1 MAKGEITAQEGS
13 FPLTRG
19 KRGLVQILSSPRR
32 LIPAHAGKTMPPTAS
47 LEAHRAHP
55 RSRGENVGDFASGPG
70 GQGSSPLTRGKRAN
84 AHRGFLTVRL
94 IPAHA
99 GKTWSIRCMAF
110 CGPAHPRS
118 RGENISAPAS
128 TPSMRGS
135 SPLTRGKLDLVRT
148 QVRTIGLI
156 PAHAGKTRPGM
167 PTTPSRP
174 AHPRSRGENF
184 QAKTIP
190 ARGPGSSPLTR
201 GKRERRRDPIA
212 GARLIPA
219 HAGKTRPGMPTTPSR
234 PAHPRSRGENFQAKT
249 IPARGPGSSPL
260 TRGKR
265 ERRRDPIAGARLI
278 PAHAGK
284 TLLRALGAGACAAH
298 PRSRGENSWGRGVH
312 PRQGGSSPLTRGKR
326 AQAQQGHL
334 HVRLIPAHAGKT
346 GRPYL
351 GLPRPQAHP
360 RSRGENRTEDLLVL
374 LQLGSSPLTRGKRLR
389 ALSNKE
395 LQGLIPAHAGK
406 TLSACRC
413 YAGSPAHPRS
423 RGENEGT
430 VDKELSSK
438 GSSPLTRGKR
448 TTHSVPRKEHGLI
461 PAHAGKTTPHTDHTP
476 HTRAHPRS
484 RGENSLVYP
493 ATESCSGSS
502 PLTRGKRRDPVRPR
516 VLGRLIPAHAGKT
529 PRAHAHASSSR
540 AHPRSRGENS
550 R

>member
-70 GQGSSPLTRGKRAN
+70 GQ
-84 AHRGFLTVRL
+84 
-94 IPAHA
+94 
-99 GKTWSIRCMAF
+99 
-110 CGPAHPRS
+110 
-118 RGENISAPAS
+118 
-128 TPSMRGS
+128 GS

-219 HAGKTRPGMPTTPSR
+219 HAGKTAPGPTPAR
-234 PAHPRSRGENFQAKT
+234 GWAAHPRSRGENITWIAQLIT
-249 IPARGPGSSPL
+249 SCGSSPL

-265 ERRRDPIAGARLI
+265 VPGCPQLRADRLI

-374 LQLGSSPLTRGKRLR
+374 LQLGSSPLTRGK
-389 ALSNKE
+389 LS
-395 LQGLIPAHAGK
+395 LPVDATQAHRLIPAHAGK
-406 TLSACRC
+406 TRELWTRNSR
-413 YAGSPAHPRS
+413 PRAHPRS
-423 RGENEGT
+423 RGENIKTALGEYA
-430 VDKELSSK
+430 DD

-461 PAHAGKTTPHTDHTP
+461 PAHAGKT
-476 HTRAHPRS
+476 R
-484 RGENSLVYP
+484 
-493 ATESCSGSS
+493 
-502 PLTRGKRRDPVRPR
+502 
-516 VLGRLIPAHAGKT
+516 
-529 PRAHAHASSSR
+529 
-540 AHPRSRGENS
+540 
-550 R
+550 

>member
-219 HAGKTRPGMPTTPSR
+219 HAGKTAPGPT
-234 PAHPRSRGENFQAKT
+234 
-249 IPARGPGSSPL
+249 PARGW
-260 TRGKR
+260 
-265 ERRRDPIAGARLI
+265 
-278 PAHAGK
+278 
-284 TLLRALGAGACAAH
+284 AAH
-298 PRSRGENSWGRGVH
+298 PRSRGENASRD
-312 PRQGGSSPLTRGKR
+312 
-326 AQAQQGHL
+326 
-334 HVRLIPAHAGKT
+334 AHNSEPT
-346 GRPYL
+346 
-351 GLPRPQAHP
+351 
-360 RSRGENRTEDLLVL
+360 
-374 LQLGSSPLTRGKRLR
+374 
-389 ALSNKE
+389 
-395 LQGLIPAHAGK
+395 
-406 TLSACRC
+406 
-413 YAGSPAHPRS
+413 
-423 RGENEGT
+423 
-430 VDKELSSK
+430 

-529 PRAHAHASSSR
+529 PRAHARASSSR
-540 AHPRSRGENS
+540 AHPRSRGENDHVGGPAHHELGS
-550 R
+550 SPLTRGKPSAATTPTPAPRLIPAHAGKT

>member
-219 HAGKTRPGMPTTPSR
+219 HAGKTAPGPTPAR
-234 PAHPRSRGENFQAKT
+234 GWAAHPRSRGENITWIAQLIT
-249 IPARGPGSSPL
+249 SCGSSPL

-265 ERRRDPIAGARLI
+265 VPGCPQLRADRLI

-284 TLLRALGAGACAAH
+284 TSRQKRFLRGGRAH
-298 PRSRGENSWGRGVH
+298 PRSRGENVSDDGTQSRA
-312 PRQGGSSPLTRGKR
+312 RGSSPLTRGKR
-326 AQAQQGHL
+326 SCGPWGRGRA
-334 HVRLIPAHAGKT
+334 RLIPAHAGKT

-438 GSSPLTRGKR
+438 GSSPLTRGK
-448 TTHSVPRKEHGLI
+448 H
-461 PAHAGKTTPHTDHTP
+461 
-476 HTRAHPRS
+476 
-484 RGENSLVYP
+484 
-493 ATESCSGSS
+493 
-502 PLTRGKRRDPVRPR
+502 
-516 VLGRLIPAHAGKT
+516 
-529 PRAHAHASSSR
+529 
-540 AHPRSRGENS
+540 
-550 R
+550 

>member
-1 MAKGEITAQEGS
+1 
-13 FPLTRG
+13 
-19 KRGLVQILSSPRR
+19 
-32 LIPAHAGKTMPPTAS
+32 
-47 LEAHRAHP
+47 
-55 RSRGENVGDFASGPG
+55 
-70 GQGSSPLTRGKRAN
+70 
-84 AHRGFLTVRL
+84 
-94 IPAHA
+94 
-99 GKTWSIRCMAF
+99 MAF

-148 QVRTIGLI
+148 QVRTIG
-156 PAHAGKTRPGM
+156 
-167 PTTPSRP
+167 
-174 AHPRSRGENF
+174 
-184 QAKTIP
+184 
-190 ARGPGSSPLTR
+190 
-201 GKRERRRDPIA
+201 
-212 GARLIPA
+212 LIPA

-346 GRPYL
+346 VLRTCWFCFSW
-351 GLPRPQAHP
+351 AHP
-360 RSRGENRTEDLLVL
+360 RSRGENGFVHCRTRNCR
-374 LQLGSSPLTRGKRLR
+374 GSSPLTRGK
-389 ALSNKE
+389 LS
-395 LQGLIPAHAGK
+395 LPVDATQAHRLIPAHAGK
-406 TLSACRC
+406 TRELWTRNSR
-413 YAGSPAHPRS
+413 PRAHPRS
-423 RGENEGT
+423 RGENIKTALGEYA
-430 VDKELSSK
+430 DD

-529 PRAHAHASSSR
+529 PRAHARASSSR

>member
-110 CGPAHPRS
+110 CG
-118 RGENISAPAS
+118 
-128 TPSMRGS
+128 
-135 SPLTRGKLDLVRT
+135 
-148 QVRTIGLI
+148 
-156 PAHAGKTRPGM
+156 
-167 PTTPSRP
+167 
-174 AHPRSRGENF
+174 
-184 QAKTIP
+184 
-190 ARGPGSSPLTR
+190 
-201 GKRERRRDPIA
+201 
-212 GARLIPA
+212 
-219 HAGKTRPGMPTTPSR
+219 

-438 GSSPLTRGKR
+438 GSSPLTRGK
-448 TTHSVPRKEHGLI
+448 H
-461 PAHAGKTTPHTDHTP
+461 
-476 HTRAHPRS
+476 
-484 RGENSLVYP
+484 
-493 ATESCSGSS
+493 
-502 PLTRGKRRDPVRPR
+502 
-516 VLGRLIPAHAGKT
+516 
-529 PRAHAHASSSR
+529 
-540 AHPRSRGENS
+540 
-550 R
+550 

>member
-148 QVRTIGLI
+148 QVRTIG
-156 PAHAGKTRPGM
+156 
-167 PTTPSRP
+167 
-174 AHPRSRGENF
+174 
-184 QAKTIP
+184 
-190 ARGPGSSPLTR
+190 
-201 GKRERRRDPIA
+201 
-212 GARLIPA
+212 LIPA

>member
-219 HAGKTRPGMPTTPSR
+219 HAGKTAPGPTPAR
-234 PAHPRSRGENFQAKT
+234 GWAAHPRSRGENITWIAQLIT
-249 IPARGPGSSPL
+249 SCGSSPL
-260 TRGKR
+260 TRGKLSLPV
-265 ERRRDPIAGARLI
+265 DATQAHRLI

-284 TLLRALGAGACAAH
+284 TRELWTRNSRPRAH
-298 PRSRGENSWGRGVH
+298 PRSRGEN
-312 PRQGGSSPLTRGKR
+312 
-326 AQAQQGHL
+326 
-334 HVRLIPAHAGKT
+334 IKT
-346 GRPYL
+346 AL
-351 GLPRPQAHP
+351 G
-360 RSRGENRTEDLLVL
+360 E
-374 LQLGSSPLTRGKRLR
+374 
-389 ALSNKE
+389 
-395 LQGLIPAHAGK
+395 
-406 TLSACRC
+406 
-413 YAGSPAHPRS
+413 YA
-423 RGENEGT
+423 
-430 VDKELSSK
+430 DD

-461 PAHAGKTTPHTDHTP
+461 PAHAGKTTPHTDHTH

-484 RGENSLVYP
+484 RGDNSRVYP

-529 PRAHAHASSSR
+529 PRAHARASSSR

>member
-219 HAGKTRPGMPTTPSR
+219 HAGKT
-234 PAHPRSRGENFQAKT
+234 
-249 IPARGPGSSPL
+249 
-260 TRGKR
+260 
-265 ERRRDPIAGARLI
+265 
-278 PAHAGK
+278 
-284 TLLRALGAGACAAH
+284 LLRALGAGACAAH

-312 PRQGGSSPLTRGKR
+312 PRQGGSSPLTRGK
-326 AQAQQGHL
+326 
-334 HVRLIPAHAGKT
+334 
-346 GRPYL
+346 PY
-351 GLPRPQAHP
+351 
-360 RSRGENRTEDLLVL
+360 
-374 LQLGSSPLTRGKRLR
+374 
-389 ALSNKE
+389 
-395 LQGLIPAHAGK
+395 
-406 TLSACRC
+406 
-413 YAGSPAHPRS
+413 
-423 RGENEGT
+423 
-430 VDKELSSK
+430 
-438 GSSPLTRGKR
+438 
-448 TTHSVPRKEHGLI
+448 
-461 PAHAGKTTPHTDHTP
+461 
-476 HTRAHPRS
+476 
-484 RGENSLVYP
+484 
-493 ATESCSGSS
+493 
-502 PLTRGKRRDPVRPR
+502 
-516 VLGRLIPAHAGKT
+516 
-529 PRAHAHASSSR
+529 
-540 AHPRSRGENS
+540 
-550 R
+550 

>member
-219 HAGKTRPGMPTTPSR
+219 HAGKT
-234 PAHPRSRGENFQAKT
+234 
-249 IPARGPGSSPL
+249 
-260 TRGKR
+260 
-265 ERRRDPIAGARLI
+265 
-278 PAHAGK
+278 
-284 TLLRALGAGACAAH
+284 LLRALGAGACAAH

-346 GRPYL
+346 VLRTCWFCFSW
-351 GLPRPQAHP
+351 AHP
-360 RSRGENRTEDLLVL
+360 RSRGENGFVHCRTRNCR
-374 LQLGSSPLTRGKRLR
+374 GSSPLTRGK
-389 ALSNKE
+389 LS
-395 LQGLIPAHAGK
+395 LPVDATQAHRLIPAHAGK
-406 TLSACRC
+406 TRELWTRNSR
-413 YAGSPAHPRS
+413 PRAHPRS
-423 RGENEGT
+423 RGENIKTALGEYA
-430 VDKELSSK
+430 DD

-529 PRAHAHASSSR
+529 PRAHARASSSR

>member
-1 MAKGEITAQEGS
+1 
-13 FPLTRG
+13 
-19 KRGLVQILSSPRR
+19 
-32 LIPAHAGKTMPPTAS
+32 
-47 LEAHRAHP
+47 
-55 RSRGENVGDFASGPG
+55 
-70 GQGSSPLTRGKRAN
+70 
-84 AHRGFLTVRL
+84 
-94 IPAHA
+94 
-99 GKTWSIRCMAF
+99 MAF

-219 HAGKTRPGMPTTPSR
+219 HAGKTAPGPTPAR
-234 PAHPRSRGENFQAKT
+234 GWAAHPRSRGENITWIAQLIT
-249 IPARGPGSSPL
+249 SCGSSPL

-265 ERRRDPIAGARLI
+265 VPGCPQLRADRLIPAHAGKTSRQKRFLRGGRAHPRSRGENVSDDGTQSRARGSSPLTRGKRSCGPWGRGRARLI

-284 TLLRALGAGACAAH
+284 TRGDEVYTLVKEAH
-298 PRSRGENSWGRGVH
+298 PRSRGENVRKRSKGIYTC
-312 PRQGGSSPLTRGKR
+312 GSSPLTRGKPADR
-326 AQAQQGHL
+326 ILAYRDH
-334 HVRLIPAHAGKT
+334 RLIPAHAGKT
-346 GRPYL
+346 VLRTCWFCFSW
-351 GLPRPQAHP
+351 AHP
-360 RSRGENRTEDLLVL
+360 RSRGENGFVHCRTRNCR
-374 LQLGSSPLTRGKRLR
+374 GSSPLTRGK
-389 ALSNKE
+389 LS
-395 LQGLIPAHAGK
+395 LPVDATQAHRLIPAHAGK
-406 TLSACRC
+406 TRELWTRNSR
-413 YAGSPAHPRS
+413 PRAHPRS
-423 RGENEGT
+423 RGENIKTALGEYA
-430 VDKELSSK
+430 DD

-529 PRAHAHASSSR
+529 PRAHARASSSR